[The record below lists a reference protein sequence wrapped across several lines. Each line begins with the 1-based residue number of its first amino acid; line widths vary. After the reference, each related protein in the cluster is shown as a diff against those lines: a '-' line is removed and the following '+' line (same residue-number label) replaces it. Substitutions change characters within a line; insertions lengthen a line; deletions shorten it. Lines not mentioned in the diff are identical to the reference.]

1 MKSSELILTAVV
13 LAAGT
18 TLTAQYLRHK
28 PVKYGRTI
36 TGAMG
41 LGLGLSL
48 IDTGAPNVAEGLAY
62 LVIITSVIVNGQPIF
77 NRISEG
83 LK

>member
-1 MKSSELILTAVV
+1 MKSDAIILTAVV

-18 TLTAQYLRHK
+18 TLAAQALENK
-28 PVKYGRTI
+28 PIKYGRTI

-41 LGLGLSL
+41 LGIGLSL
-48 IDTGAPNVAEGLAY
+48 IDTGAPNVAQGLAY
-62 LVIITSVIVNGQPIF
+62 LVILTSVLVNGQPIF
-77 NRISEG
+77 KRVSEG

>member
-1 MKSSELILTAVV
+1 MNSNDVILTAVV

-18 TLTAQYLRHK
+18 TLTAQYLNHK
-28 PVKYGRTI
+28 PVKFGRTI

-41 LGLGLSL
+41 LGIGLSL
-48 IDTGAPNVAEGLAY
+48 IDTGAPDVAQGLAY
-62 LVIITSVIVNGQPIF
+62 LVILTSILVNGQPLF